1 MELAAFDS
9 YFLAGWVPVAY
20 DPLLQTLSDER
31 DLRLGKCAKE
41 LAGVSLGNAYHVIEK
56 IGN

>member
-1 MELAAFDS
+1 LIHTFS
-9 YFLAGWVPVAY
+9 LVPGAY

-41 LAGVSLGNAYHVIEK
+41 LVGVSLGNTYHVIEK